1 MSTMA
6 RKDKAAATGGEK
18 RGRKRK
24 AAPTTAAPVEPAPAA
39 EPAIATQPAPKRRPG
54 RPSKYDPAFCDLVI
68 ELGEQGK
75 SLAQMASRIGVLRE
89 TMMEWAKV
97 HPEFS
102 DSIKIAMQL
111 AQSWWEEQ
119 GQIGLGMGKDFNAT
133 AFIFQMK
140 NRFRADYT
148 EKVEVKHDGSIAF
161 SNLWQLVGQG
171 KAEGI
176 VA

>member
-1 MSTMA
+1 MA

-39 EPAIATQPAPKRRPG
+39 EPAIATQPATKRRPG

-75 SLAQMASRIGVLRE
+75 SRTQMARTLGTSRKVML
-89 TMMEWAKV
+89 EWEEA
-97 HPEFS
+97 HPEFRNALACAA
-102 DSIKIAMQL
+102 DL
-111 AQSWWEEQ
+111 AQAWWEDA
-119 GQIGLGMGKDFNAT
+119 GQNGIMMGKDFNAAT
-133 AFIFQMK
+133 YQFCMR